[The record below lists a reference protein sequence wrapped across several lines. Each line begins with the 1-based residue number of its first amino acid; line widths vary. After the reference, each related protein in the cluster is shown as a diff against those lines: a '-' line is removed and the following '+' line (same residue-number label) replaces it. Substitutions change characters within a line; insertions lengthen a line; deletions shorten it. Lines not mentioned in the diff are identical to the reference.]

1 MSGVREKTISRKDQI
16 LRAAQNFFY
25 TLGYEK
31 TSIQDIIDEVGI
43 AKGTFYHY
51 FRSKTDLLDSVV
63 TMMFSEAMS
72 RIVPELQ
79 DGTERASSKFR
90 KLFRS
95 IAMWK
100 IRNRDLFRELI
111 SVLYRDDNIV
121 LRHKMMTHSM
131 AILIPVL
138 EDIISQG
145 VSEGEFHVESP
156 YDSAVV
162 LLNLSSSMGESM
174 GITIAERLDDP
185 DLAKDIARQ
194 VHVSERAIER
204 ILGADE
210 GTLKIFQ
217 PELIEL
223 FL

>member
-1 MSGVREKTISRKDQI
+1 LPGVREKTISRKDQI

-111 SVLYRDDNIV
+111 PLLYRDDNIV
-121 LRHKMMTHSM
+121 LRHKMMTHSV

-138 EDIISQG
+138 EKIISQG
-145 VSEGEFHVESP
+145 IREGEFHVENP

-217 PELIEL
+217 PELIDQ
-223 FL
+223 FI

>member
-1 MSGVREKTISRKDQI
+1 LPGVREKTISRKDQI
-16 LRAAQNFFY
+16 LTAAQNFFY

-63 TMMFSEAMS
+63 TRMFSEAMS
-72 RIVPELQ
+72 SIVPELQ
-79 DGTERASSKFR
+79 DETERASSKFR

-121 LRHKMMTHSM
+121 LRHKMMTHSV

-138 EDIISQG
+138 EKIISQG
-145 VSEGEFHVESP
+145 VREGEFHVESP
-156 YDSAVV
+156 YD
-162 LLNLSSSMGESM
+162 
-174 GITIAERLDDP
+174 
-185 DLAKDIARQ
+185 
-194 VHVSERAIER
+194 
-204 ILGADE
+204 
-210 GTLKIFQ
+210 
-217 PELIEL
+217 
-223 FL
+223 